1 MSKLVLQSGVGS
13 LARLAAHRNAGLEIV
28 FVRRGHLLWQT
39 EGVAE
44 PVPPGAVYF
53 TLPEQEHGSA
63 EEFEPGHEWIYVIL
77 APGRRGPLHPA
88 LGFSLAEAA
97 EIEGLLRESRRHSLG
112 GGAAMEGWL
121 AALVEE
127 ERAPGPWHE
136 ARVAALARA
145 AVIELARCVRA
156 HRGTEA
162 PAVRSGAQ
170 ERVRKLVAEIAADP
184 ARVWTLG
191 EMAAYCRLGRTR
203 FATVFRDQTG
213 DSPTRFLHRVRVREA
228 CRLLRETDRSITHIA
243 IECGFGTSQYFAQ
256 IFKRCTGG
264 LDARSYRRQSRG

>member
-1 MSKLVLQSGVGS
+1 M
-13 LARLAAHRNAGLEIV
+13 ARLAAHRNAGLEIV

-39 EGVAE
+39 EGLAE
-44 PVPPGAVYF
+44 TVPPGSVYF
-53 TLPEQEHGSA
+53 TMPEQEHGSM

-88 LGFSLAEAA
+88 LGFSKDETV
-97 EIEGLLRESRRHSLG
+97 EIEGLLRESRRHSLA

-127 ERAPGPWHE
+127 DRSPGPWHE
-136 ARVAALARA
+136 SRVAALARI
-145 AVIELARCVRA
+145 AVIELARCARTHRA
-156 HRGTEA
+156 ATA

-170 ERVRKLVAEIAADP
+170 QRVRRLVEEIAADP
-184 ARVWTLG
+184 ARAWTLG

-203 FATVFRDQTG
+203 FAAVFRDQSG
-213 DSPTRFLHRVRVREA
+213 DSPTRFLNRMRVREA

-243 IECGFGTSQYFAQ
+243 LQCGFCTSQYFAQ
-256 IFKRCTGG
+256 VFKRCTGG
-264 LDARSYRRQSRG
+264 LDARTYRKKRRAT

>member
-1 MSKLVLQSGVGS
+1 MVKLT
-13 LARLAAHRNAGLEIV
+13 AHRNPGLEIV

-44 PVPPGAVYF
+44 PVPPGSVYF

-77 APGRRGPLHPA
+77 APGPRGPLHPA
-88 LGFSLAEAA
+88 LGFSRAETR
-97 EIEGLLRESRRHSLG
+97 EIEALLREARRHSLG
-112 GGAAMEGWL
+112 GGAAMEGLL

-127 ERAPGPWHE
+127 TQAPGHWHE
-136 ARVAALARA
+136 ARVSALARA

-156 HRGTEA
+156 HRAAAVPT
-162 PAVRSGAQ
+162 VRSGAQ
-170 ERVRKLVAEIAADP
+170 ERVRRLVAEIAADP
-184 ARVWTLG
+184 SRGWTLG

-203 FATVFRDQTG
+203 FAAVFRDQSG
-213 DSPTRFLHRVRVREA
+213 DSPTRFLHRVRVRAA

-243 IECGFGTSQYFAQ
+243 MECGFGTSQYFAQ
-256 IFKRCTGG
+256 VFKRCTGG
-264 LDARSYRRQSRG
+264 LDARTYRRQRKPAP